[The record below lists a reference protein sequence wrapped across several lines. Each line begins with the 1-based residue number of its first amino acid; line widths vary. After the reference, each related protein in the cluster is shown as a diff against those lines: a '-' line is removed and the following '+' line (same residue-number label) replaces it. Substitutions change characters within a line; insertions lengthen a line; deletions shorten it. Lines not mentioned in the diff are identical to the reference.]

1 MWVDFTT
8 YKKHKPTY
16 KKHRPIDSLLKM
28 CCTLFASTLWLL
40 APPSGVVGSDQ
51 EFLNSLNLGFMQMS
65 SQILSQSDPN
75 LYFIKYFTPRLFKS
89 SDTLVN
95 EGGECEVHLKEIKNG

>member
-8 YKKHKPTY
+8 YKKHKP
-16 KKHRPIDSLLKM
+16 IESLLKM

-51 EFLNSLNLGFMQMS
+51 EFLNSVNLGFMQMS

-75 LYFIKYFTPRLFKS
+75 LHFIKNFTPWLFKS
-89 SDTLVN
+89 SDALMN
-95 EGGECEVHLKEIKNG
+95 EGREGEVHLKEIKNS